1 MKPKIIAIPGR
12 VKKLEI
18 LASREVVYQ
27 IINLSYIFEYYS
39 WYWCSYQRFQG
50 CSLENGEEY

>member
-1 MKPKIIAIPGR
+1 MKPKIIAISGR

-27 IINLSYIFEYYS
+27 IINLSYIFE
-39 WYWCSYQRFQG
+39 
-50 CSLENGEEY
+50 